1 MNLNY
6 DAQKSQDNVKS
17 HDEAKE
23 SYFSN
28 SKVLDFQNI
37 DQYNDSNNFAS
48 FYALNRLSNRLENR
62 ASYNQN
68 NQSVVL
74 MQKYKKQKM
83 IRTVFFYTYLLITI
97 FQRPSWC
104 NFVDYQEYCSLQN
117 GQKIPTMVNF
127 YFPINLYYCVEILI
141 VLYLCLSKVF
151 KATIIGQPNYKK
163 IGIVLL
169 IIMILII
176 INDITVMIL
185 ENNSPIN
192 ISLLMKPIL
201 IVFQKRTLRSTIIH
215 YCQIINKGKEI
226 YYLMVFSL
234 IFFAGLGSAI
244 FQKEDQYESSSAIC
258 QIDKPPFS
266 QPEQC
271 IVIILFVLQTTVNS
285 PDIYLPYYGES
296 RAYVAYFIL
305 FQFINTT
312 LIINLVLAFFYS
324 SYKDLMQKET
334 KQILSKY
341 NHRFSLQTQKFF
353 RNRTGSDI
361 TRIADMASLDSVIS
375 RSIYQILDDKFYE
388 IFIELSSLMS
398 FAMIFVKFSKL
409 KLYILLVCNSIM
421 FAECLLLFYYS
432 SKRRFWKKKSLIIE
446 FVFSS
451 SILLF
456 IILSLLGYEHQKIL
470 LVLLCYRLLRGCK
483 WMLRNKSFTILIISI
498 TSIFQYIV
506 QLFGALFILF
516 MLFTAFGQLLFG
528 GKIFFSDQNEVHYEL
543 ANFNDFLSG
552 MCTCWFLL
560 IINNWNVIS
569 FNYAKIF
576 NTDLVYIF
584 FISFYIVVVLL
595 TLNVTIA
602 LLIEYIV
609 QKISV
614 RNQTDQSSSEPQ
626 DEMIYN
632 QQTLK

>member
-1 MNLNY
+1 MNFKI
-6 DAQKSQDNVKS
+6 DASKSEDNVKS
-17 HDEAKE
+17 LDEAKE

-62 ASYNQN
+62 ASYTQN
-68 NQSVVL
+68 SQSVIL

-83 IRTVFFYTYLLITI
+83 IRTVFFYIYLIMTI
-97 FQRPSWC
+97 FQRPTWC
-104 NFVDYQEYCSLQN
+104 NFVDYQEYCSIYN
-117 GQKIPTMVNF
+117 GQKIPTMVDF
-127 YFPINLYYCVEILI
+127 YLPINLYYCVEILI
-141 VLYLCLSKVF
+141 ILYLCLSKVF
-151 KATIIGQPNYKK
+151 KATIIGSENKK
-163 IGIVLL
+163 RFAIAQL
-169 IIMILII
+169 IITTLII
-176 INDITVMIL
+176 INDITVMIQ
-185 ENNSPIN
+185 ENNSQFN

-201 IVFQKRTLRSTIIH
+201 IVLQKRTLRSTIFH

-226 YYLMVFSL
+226 YYLMIFSL
-234 IFFAGLGSAI
+234 TFFAGLGSAI
-244 FQKEDQYESSSAIC
+244 FQQKDNISQESTIL
-258 QIDKPPFS
+258 
-266 QPEQC
+266 
-271 IVIILFVLQTTVNS
+271 IILFVLQTTVNS

-324 SYKDLMQKET
+324 SYKDLMHKET

-341 NHRFSLQTQKFF
+341 NHRFSMKTQKFF

-361 TRIADMASLDSVIS
+361 TRLADISSLDNVIS

-388 IFIELSSLMS
+388 IFIEIISSLS
-398 FAMIFVKFSKL
+398 FIMIFLTITKV
-409 KLYILLVCNSIM
+409 KLYILLICNSIM
-421 FAECLLLFYYS
+421 FGECLLLLHYTG
-432 SKRRFWKKKSLIIE
+432 KRRIWRKKSLIIE
-446 FVFSS
+446 FLFSS
-451 SILLF
+451 SILFL
-456 IILSLLGYEHQKIL
+456 IILNILGYDDQKL
-470 LVLLCYRLLRGCK
+470 LLILLCYRLLRGCK
-483 WMLRNKSFTILIISI
+483 WLLKNKSFTILIISI

-516 MLFTAFGQLLFG
+516 MLFTAVGQLLFG
-528 GKIFFSDQNEVHYEL
+528 GKIFFSDENQVHYEL

-560 IINNWNVIS
+560 IINNWNIIS

-576 NTDLVYIF
+576 NSDLVYIF
-584 FISFYIVVVLL
+584 FISFYILVVLF
-595 TLNVTIA
+595 TLNVTMA

-609 QKISV
+609 QKINV
-614 RNQTDQSSSEPQ
+614 KNQTDISSSEPQ
-626 DEMIYN
+626 DEMLSN
-632 QQTLK
+632 QQPLK